1 MQGTISVTI
10 KYTVP
15 PISPPISLRLVFLED
30 MIMLADG
37 HYRTGEDRGRYVEG
51 VKPRWRDGILH
62 LLKR

>member
-10 KYTVP
+10 KYTV
-15 PISPPISLRLVFLED
+15 PPISLRLVFLED